1 MPEPLLIIATAA
13 TATAAAE
20 GIRRGLNARGKINQ
34 TKQISQE
41 IKSIVS
47 ISESKLDNHKK
58 STISSLEELGKTKL
72 TIMSTSMKKFV
83 DTYTKLKKVNFKDVD
98 LKELEDFEPED
109 ASVKDLSVATIDA
122 SNLTVNG
129 LTSLGTGTFIS
140 VAAYGSVMY
149 GGLATASTG
158 TLIGTLHGAA
168 ATNATLAWF
177 GGGSLAAGGLGMTGG
192 MVVLGGL
199 VAGPAIFVGGWLLDR
214 DAEKKLYE
222 ALGKKDEA
230 KNFEAQVNKIVT
242 ELNRITDR
250 CKQIID
256 ILNRL
261 NAMFILKVKKLEQ
274 VVELSG
280 NNFENYT
287 VSEQKVVILSAMLA
301 KTIKIILDAP
311 LFTEDGKLTCASKN
325 IVEVFKDVQI
335 YTIDNLKDCL
345 QNLDKKSNGKDVLEE
360 VVDDFKEGMKH
371 YTAKR
376 LEKAVEYF
384 RRAAKDN
391 NKEAQFMIGLCY
403 ERGEGVR
410 VEKTM
415 AIYWYSK
422 AAEQGHLLAQKRLNK
437 LK

>member
-47 ISESKLDNHKK
+47 MSESKLDNHKK

-122 SNLTVNG
+122 SNLTVSG

-287 VSEQKVVILSAMLA
+287 ESEQKVVILSAMLA

-345 QNLDKKSNGKDVLEE
+345 QNLDKKSNEKDVLEE

-422 AAEQGHLLAQKRLNK
+422 AAEQGHLLAQKRLNE

>member
-47 ISESKLDNHKK
+47 MSESKLDNYKK

-287 VSEQKVVILSAMLA
+287 ESEQKVVILSAMLA

-345 QNLDKKSNGKDVLEE
+345 QNLDKKSNEKDVLEE

-422 AAEQGHLLAQKRLNK
+422 AAEQGHLLAQNV
-437 LK
+437 

>member
-47 ISESKLDNHKK
+47 MSESKLDNHKK

-287 VSEQKVVILSAMLA
+287 ESEQKVVILSAMLA

-345 QNLDKKSNGKDVLEE
+345 QNLDKKSNEKDVLEE

>member
-1 MPEPLLIIATAA
+1 MPGPLLIIATAA

-47 ISESKLDNHKK
+47 MSESKLDNHKK

-122 SNLTVNG
+122 SNLTVSG

-287 VSEQKVVILSAMLA
+287 ESEQKVVILSAMLA

-345 QNLDKKSNGKDVLEE
+345 QNLDKKSNEKDVLEE

-422 AAEQGHLLAQKRLNK
+422 AAEQGHLLAQKRLNE